1 VIGRHRLV
9 GAGLIA
15 ALVVASGALRTTAAP
30 AEPAKVAGDWNV
42 VLELSAIRGQPK
54 ITLKQDGEK
63 LTGSYFGRYGEAPL
77 EGTIKETKIQFTVTL
92 NAEGTQTS
100 GYFSGE
106 VDGDRMSGAVEFEG
120 AGEGK
125 WSATRAQAKQ

>member
-1 VIGRHRLV
+1 MIALHRLA
-9 GAGLIA
+9 GAALIA
-15 ALVVASGALRTTAAP
+15 VLVAGGGIVALAAP

-42 VLELSAIRGQPK
+42 VLELSAIRGQPR

-77 EGTIKETKIQFTVTL
+77 EGTIKENKIQFTVTL

-100 GYFSGE
+100 GYFTGE

-120 AGEGK
+120 AGEGR